1 MRPRGESISSPQST
15 YVGHDGKQNP
25 QWTHLSI
32 SAGSGGSCPSNALL
46 PRLDAVPAAL
56 SITGFTEQHL
66 TALVLNT
73 LQRQFQARW
82 SVSSVKADLA
92 PRSTLRPDR
101 APASPT
107 RTPGRDRP

>member
-46 PRLDAVPAAL
+46 PGLDAVPAAS
-56 SITGFTEQHL
+56 SITGSLSSTS
-66 TALVLNT
+66 
-73 LQRQFQARW
+73 QRELQARW
-82 SVSSVKADLA
+82 SVSS
-92 PRSTLRPDR
+92 STLQRQLQAR
-101 APASPT
+101 WSVSSKHLAASDPSMLE
-107 RTPGRDRP
+107 R

>member
-46 PRLDAVPAAL
+46 PGLDAVPAAS
-56 SITGFTEQHL
+56 SITGSLPAPCSVSGKHVG
-66 TALVLNT
+66 ALVP
-73 LQRQFQARW
+73 APC
-82 SVSSVKADLA
+82 SVSSKHVGASV
-92 PRSTLRPDR
+92 PSTLER
-101 APASPT
+101 
-107 RTPGRDRP
+107 